1 MLRLPIRSLMMFALM
16 LAGVSGFAG
25 DEGKIIAVYG
35 DAVSQANPPPGWSF
49 LWNANGKVSDSKS
62 YQPLVAVETTG
73 LRRKSLTHGVQDEN
87 GALNTDRPSHGL
99 AGDAFSIRD
108 KDGAALY
115 AIASYTLQDDPKGE
129 TWLNHGNMLC
139 RSFDGTLLEI
149 YVNNE
154 LRFNAS
160 VKSGVLPLLFQKN
173 LGRLKKGDTIC
184 VAVGPGE
191 KIKKGGGRLRFVI
204 EEFQV
209 GQKPGDPVNILS
221 PALSAAEPQ
230 RSANG
235 KYDDY
240 LSKHKAQCDALLSN
254 KSELVFIG
262 DSITVRWPEELLNE
276 KYGKYRPL
284 KMGIAGDW
292 IQNVLWRVNNG
303 VLDQA
308 RIKVIVL
315 LIGTNNLFNGF
326 TPDDVA
332 EGTANLLKTLREK
345 SPGSKILLLGILPCG
360 DSIKDPKCEI
370 RRQANAKTALLADN
384 KTVFFLD
391 IGDKLVEPDGTISNE
406 VMPDKLHV
414 AMPGYIRWMDAMK
427 PTLDTLLNTP

>member
-1 MLRLPIRSLMMFALM
+1 MFRLLRYLMSVTLILSCLSAS
-16 LAGVSGFAG
+16 AAA
-25 DEGKIIAVYG
+25 EGKIIAVYG
-35 DAVSQANPPPGWSF
+35 DAVSKPTPPPGWSF
-49 LWNANGKVSDSKS
+49 LWNANGKLGDSKN
-62 YQPLVAVETTG
+62 YLPLVAVETAG
-73 LRRKSLTHGVQDEN
+73 SRRTSLTYGVKDEA
-87 GALNTDRPSHGL
+87 GALRPDRPSHGWS
-99 AGDAFSIRD
+99 GDVFSLRD
-108 KDGAALY
+108 KDGTTRY
-115 AIASYTLQDDPKGE
+115 AIASYTMQEDSKGE
-129 TWLNHGNMLC
+129 TWINHGNMLC
-139 RSFDGTLLEI
+139 RFSDDPVLEI
-149 YVNNE
+149 YLNDD
-154 LRFNAS
+154 LKFS
-160 VKSGVLPLLFQKN
+160 TPVKKDLVPLLFQRN
-173 LGRLKKGDTIC
+173 MGSLKKGDSIR

-191 KIKKGGGRLRFVI
+191 KSSKGSGRLRFII
-204 EEFQV
+204 EEFQS

-221 PALSAAEPQ
+221 PALGDAEPQ

-240 LSKHKAQCDALLSN
+240 LGKHKAQCDAVLSN

-262 DSITVRWPEELLNE
+262 DSLTARWPEELLNE
-276 KYGKYRPL
+276 KYGKYHPV
-284 KMGIAGDW
+284 KMGIGGDW
-292 IQNVLWRVNNG
+292 IQNVLWRVQNG
-303 VLDQA
+303 VLEQA
-308 RIKVIVL
+308 RLKVIVL

-332 EGTANLLKTLREK
+332 EGTARLIRTLREK

-360 DSIKDPKCEI
+360 DSIRDPKCEI

-391 IGDKLVEPDGTISNE
+391 IGDKLVEPDGTIGND